1 MLFQKLK
8 KKKKP
13 GGTVGKNRRYSWL
26 VSINWLVSFS
36 VFDGEI
42 STQHP
47 HSEPLRAGM
56 YPLDPALHSF
66 LAEKL
71 GNPFFFVL
79 TCIIKR
85 SYMAS
90 RQRQS
95 NRVDYGLQS
104 FTSRLDLKSLE
115 ITVDL
120 FSCSF
125 FFFIIKEKI
134 KNAQNDQLTRHT
146 KCGKK
151 GKWKIGLRYPEAWG
165 RSQYWHAHCS
175 HPDQS

>member
-1 MLFQKLK
+1 MNKLQCFFFL
-8 KKKKP
+8 KKKP
-13 GGTVGKNRRYSWL
+13 GGTFGKNRRYSWL
-26 VSINWLVSFS
+26 VSVFINWLVSFFLFFS
-36 VFDGEI
+36 CFDGEI

-66 LAEKL
+66 LAK
-71 GNPFFFVL
+71 
-79 TCIIKR
+79 IKNKIKFKKKINLEILWR
-85 SYMAS
+85 VSLRGCMAS

-95 NRVDYGLQS
+95 DYGLQS

-125 FFFIIKEKI
+125 FF
-134 KNAQNDQLTRHT
+134 H
-146 KCGKK
+146 
-151 GKWKIGLRYPEAWG
+151 
-165 RSQYWHAHCS
+165 
-175 HPDQS
+175 